1 VSLRSPVPRA
11 GVVAT
16 CFKRQRPGDG
26 RPNAI
31 WVPAEADGCEFAMR
45 GTRQYNV
52 VGCGPARP
60 RTCRPMRCNGAW
72 DKAVIFS
79 FICARARPCAV
90 CMSVS
95 GQTMSTKL
103 LPGKIYL
110 MYTYTYTHFT
120 CTYTQN
126 FTCMY
131 LSIPALMSY
140 QVFFSYFS
148 PAFVKILCLDFW

>member
-79 FICARARPCAV
+79 FICARARPCAL
-90 CMSVS
+90 CMPVS

-103 LPGKIYL
+103 LPEKIYL
-110 MYTYTYTHFT
+110 MYTYTYTHLT

-140 QVFFSYFS
+140 RVFFFL
-148 PAFVKILCLDFW
+148 F